1 MRNQISVFSTL
12 ALFAFCFTAASPV
25 HSADPEQS
33 SIPFNTQNKE
43 VATEIYRLINGI
55 QDSEFD
61 PEANL
66 ATITKLHDMVSQS
79 EFSGVPAFADYIR
92 DSLSM
97 NSIRSR
103 DLKVDVGNNN
113 KREILDVNHTAGK
126 GDIGVKSISM
136 GGVLEKTTSKK
147 NDNDSNNGV
156 SISSQNEVASLDK
169 VRQQQSTS
177 YGKLL
182 VALKQLGFPRPVDP
196 KEIYGRWRWRCK
208 EDEATYE
215 FEFKPDGVVNVKLKA
230 DNPGLF
236 EGHGFV
242 NKGTG
247 EWNVDYRA
255 LTLRLN
261 AANLAFFWKQRPL
274 LFFKD
279 REITSLD
286 EEKIILA
293 ISEDN
298 EMKRIRE
305 TAKR

>member
-1 MRNQISVFSTL
+1 
-12 ALFAFCFTAASPV
+12 
-25 HSADPEQS
+25 
-33 SIPFNTQNKE
+33 
-43 VATEIYRLINGI
+43 
-55 QDSEFD
+55 
-61 PEANL
+61 
-66 ATITKLHDMVSQS
+66 
-79 EFSGVPAFADYIR
+79 
-92 DSLSM
+92 
-97 NSIRSR
+97 
-103 DLKVDVGNNN
+103 
-113 KREILDVNHTAGK
+113 
-126 GDIGVKSISM
+126 
-136 GGVLEKTTSKK
+136 
-147 NDNDSNNGV
+147 
-156 SISSQNEVASLDK
+156 

-182 VALKQLGFPRPVDP
+182 VELKLVGFPRPVDP
-196 KEIYGRWRWRCK
+196 REIYGRWRWRCE

-215 FEFKPDGVVNVKLKA
+215 FDFKPDGMVNIKLKA

-255 LTLRLN
+255 LTLKLN
-261 AANLAFFWKQRPL
+261 AKNLAFFWKQRPL

-298 EMKRIRE
+298 ELKRIRE
-305 TAKR
+305 ANR